1 MPSERGENWR
11 KICGMLLLIPGPV
24 MTHPS
29 VRQAANRD
37 VAPWDQ
43 AVREEIAHLLQRLRA
58 LAGGVEGAHAALSLP
73 GSGHFVVE
81 AALRTFLP
89 GSDSAAPGKILIPAT
104 GQYADRMLRL
114 AREAGRRVS
123 VLPASLTRP
132 LDAAAVGEALAAD
145 PAITHVGLV
154 YSETSTGIVHD
165 VAAIGEVVRA
175 HGRRMILDAVSA
187 FGALPVRIADHPEID
202 ALLFTA
208 NKCLEGLPGFGIAV
222 CPIPRLVA
230 ARGTAGSWTLD
241 LADIY
246 RNGEENGPGAAR
258 FTPPIQAMVALGTAL
273 DRLEAE
279 GGPPAR
285 LARYRA
291 NMDTL
296 LDGLVALGLQPVL
309 ERRFQGPI
317 IANIRAPAHP
327 DWDLRRFVEVL
338 KTHGVLISNFRNTE
352 EPSMRIGA
360 IGAIGVAEIRSAV
373 AAIGQTL
380 DELGWHGQDGAA
392 APLSAGEWKDA

>member
-1 MPSERGENWR
+1 
-11 KICGMLLLIPGPV
+11 MLLLIPGPV

-58 LAGGVEGAHAALSLP
+58 LAGGVEGAHAALSLQ

-230 ARGTAGSWTLD
+230 ARGKAGSWTLD

-273 DRLEAE
+273 DRLE
-279 GGPPAR
+279 
-285 LARYRA
+285 
-291 NMDTL
+291 
-296 LDGLVALGLQPVL
+296 
-309 ERRFQGPI
+309 RRFQGPI

-327 DWDLRRFVEVL
+327 DWDLRHFVEVL

-360 IGAIGVAEIRSAV
+360 IGAIGVAEIRFAV

-380 DELGWHGQDGAA
+380 DELGWHGQDGGA